1 MKARFALLA
10 ALALAFELTACG
22 GGSSASSP
30 GGTPVQAAAK
40 GIATPG
46 AVSVVTAK

>member
-22 GGSSASSP
+22 GGSSSSSP
-30 GGTPVQAAAK
+30 GGTPVQAK